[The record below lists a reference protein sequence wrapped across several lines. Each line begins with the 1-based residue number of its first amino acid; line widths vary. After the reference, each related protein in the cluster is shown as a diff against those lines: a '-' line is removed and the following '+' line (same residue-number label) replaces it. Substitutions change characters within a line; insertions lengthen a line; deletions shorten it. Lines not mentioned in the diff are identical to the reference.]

1 MERNKFIIAHPS
13 PVARL
18 LNLLVLR
25 DICYIKDLVI
35 DPIETCLREVA
46 YMRGDLILP
55 YSFNLLTTYS
65 PKKIVVGLDAV
76 NVCVQEFELKAGM
89 NVLIVTDKGVQDAG
103 IVKRITDELE
113 DADVSFDVYDGV
125 EADPKLSNAEE
136 VAEKARGGNYDAVIG
151 LGGGSSMD
159 MAKVASL
166 SVSNP
171 GRIEVYVGVDTV
183 KHKGLPLYCI
193 PTTAGTGSEV
203 TRVAVVTVGKIKRA
217 IVSSKIVPDVALVD
231 PKLTVSMPPK
241 VTVGSGLDALSHAV
255 EAILSLDANP
265 MTIALGLEAV
275 RLISENLR
283 VAYCDGRNVEARY
296 HMSLAATMAGLSFN
310 GPGLVHGHSIA
321 QTFGPLYGVPHG
333 LSCAMTLPYIMEFY
347 LPAVPER
354 LAWIAEAMGEDVYGL
369 SLREAGKL
377 AVEAVYELCV
387 ELDVP
392 SLKDVGVEKERIPEI
407 AEFCV
412 REWVRPNSPRLLKR
426 EDAIKILEKMWEG
439 EL

>member
-1 MERNKFIIAHPS
+1 
-13 PVARL
+13 
-18 LNLLVLR
+18 
-25 DICYIKDLVI
+25 
-35 DPIETCLREVA
+35 
-46 YMRGDLILP
+46 
-55 YSFNLLTTYS
+55 
-65 PKKIVVGLDAV
+65 
-76 NVCVQEFELKAGM
+76 
-89 NVLIVTDKGVQDAG
+89 
-103 IVKRITDELE
+103 
-113 DADVSFDVYDGV
+113 
-125 EADPKLSNAEE
+125 
-136 VAEKARGGNYDAVIG
+136 
-151 LGGGSSMD
+151 
-159 MAKVASL
+159 
-166 SVSNP
+166 
-171 GRIEVYVGVDTV
+171 
-183 KHKGLPLYCI
+183 
-193 PTTAGTGSEV
+193 
-203 TRVAVVTVGKIKRA
+203 
-217 IVSSKIVPDVALVD
+217 
-231 PKLTVSMPPK
+231 MPPK

-283 VAYCDGRNVEARY
+283 VAYYDGRNVEARY

-354 LAWIAEAMGEDVYGL
+354 LAWIAEAIGEDVYGL
-369 SLREAGKL
+369 SLREAGRL

-407 AEFCV
+407 AELCV
-412 REWVRPNSPRLLKR
+412 REWVRPNSPRLLTR
-426 EDAIKILEKMWEG
+426 EDAIKILERMWEG